1 MSLPCNR
8 RKLTTR
14 VQIPVG
20 ALIVMKYK
28 RFKQIKEDR
37 KKIALERIEI
47 LNGMIEKKP
56 EFAERYKELIKK
68 ISNKYRLK
76 IDF

>member
-1 MSLPCNR
+1 M
-8 RKLTTR
+8 
-14 VQIPVG
+14 I
-20 ALIVMKYK
+20 MKYK

-47 LNGMIEKKP
+47 LKEMMEKKP
-56 EFAERYKELIKK
+56 EFAKRYKELIKK

>member
-1 MSLPCNR
+1 
-8 RKLTTR
+8 
-14 VQIPVG
+14 
-20 ALIVMKYK
+20 MKYK
-28 RFKQIKEDR
+28 RFEQIKEDR

-47 LNGMIEKKP
+47 LKGLIEKKP